1 MAGTIE
7 AARGITKIS
16 EDVVAII
23 AGLAATEVSGVVGMS
38 GGVAGGIAEL
48 LGRKNLAK
56 GVKANV
62 GEKEA
67 VIDLFLIVDFGV
79 RIPDVAFRV
88 QESVKRAVEE
98 MTGLRI
104 SEANVH
110 IQGVI
115 LEKGEQ
121 KNEGQ

>member
-1 MAGTIE
+1 
-7 AARGITKIS
+7 
-16 EDVVAII
+16 
-23 AGLAATEVSGVVGMS
+23 
-38 GGVAGGIAEL
+38 
-48 LGRKNLAK
+48 
-56 GVKANV
+56 
-62 GEKEA
+62 
-67 VIDLFLIVDFGV
+67 
-79 RIPDVAFRV
+79 
-88 QESVKRAVEE
+88 

>member
-79 RIPDVAFRV
+79 RIPDVALRV